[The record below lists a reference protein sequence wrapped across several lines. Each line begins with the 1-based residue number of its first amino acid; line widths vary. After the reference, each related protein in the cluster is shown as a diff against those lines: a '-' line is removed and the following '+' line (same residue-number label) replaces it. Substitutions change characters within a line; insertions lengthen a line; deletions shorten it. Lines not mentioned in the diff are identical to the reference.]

1 MLIHCPV
8 ARDQAQLPIVV
19 SGPSG
24 VGKGTLISR
33 LIEQHPNT
41 FVTSISHTTRKP
53 RPGELFPGNFAYHFV
68 TFTEFQSLI
77 DQNAFVEHNFFS
89 GNHYGTSW
97 QTILDQQGKEKIL
110 ILDIDMNGV
119 KTIRDTNKDF
129 AVRCAFVAPKSLQVL
144 EDRLRS
150 RGTETEASLQARL
163 AQAGLENEFTETRG
177 ADDILI
183 INDDLDDAYKRFEEW
198 ALRVQ

>member
-1 MLIHCPV
+1 
-8 ARDQAQLPIVV
+8 V

-33 LIEQHPNT
+33 LLERHPDV
-41 FVTSISHTTRKP
+41 FVTTISHTTRQP
-53 RPGELFPGNFAYHFV
+53 RPGELESGNNTYHFV
-68 TFTEFQSLI
+68 NFAEFQSLI
-77 DQNAFVEHNFFS
+77 DQNAFVEHTFFS

-97 QTILDQQGKEKIL
+97 QTILDQQGKEKIV

-119 KTIRDTNKDF
+119 KNIRDTSKHF
-129 AVRCAFVAPKSLQVL
+129 AVRCAFIAPPSLQVL

-150 RGTETEASLQARL
+150 RGTETDASIRTRL
-163 AQAGLENEFTETRG
+163 AQAGLEIGFADTRG
-177 ADDILI
+177 VDDILI
-183 INDDLDDAYKRFEEW
+183 INHGLDDAYRRFEEW